1 METEVVMNID
11 LMNDG
16 SLKVNMVNQKFDL
29 RGLKITVI
37 KERPPIEWGKLLKKL
52 VERYPSSWFEKV
64 NK

>member
-1 METEVVMNID
+1 MVMNID